1 MCGKIKMRLAF
12 YGCIQLLK
20 VLLIKSFTH
29 KHASVSK
36 QEFIMNNNMFF
47 FSFIDSALATTAVI
61 CLTDLNGPQS
71 KDGDKVMIV

>member
-1 MCGKIKMRLAF
+1 MCGKVKMLLAF

-36 QEFIMNNNMFF
+36 QEFIMNDDMFF
-47 FSFIDSALATTAVI
+47 FFH
-61 CLTDLNGPQS
+61 
-71 KDGDKVMIV
+71 